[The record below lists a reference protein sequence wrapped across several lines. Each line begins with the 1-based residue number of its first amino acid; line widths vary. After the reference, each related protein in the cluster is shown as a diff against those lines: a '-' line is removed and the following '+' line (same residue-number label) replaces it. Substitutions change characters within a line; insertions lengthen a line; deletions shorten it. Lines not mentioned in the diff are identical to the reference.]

1 MHIYGARLQASG
13 EDVVFCARGE
23 QLRAL
28 KEQGLEIK
36 SIQGDLKLR
45 VKATERPADFAPYDL
60 ILFAVKSYDTEAG
73 AQQLEGCLAKD
84 GALMTIQNGVENEEI
99 LCKFFPRDAVM
110 GGNSRV
116 GAEVVAPGKVLH
128 TALGRIEFG
137 ELDGRET
144 PRAQRVAEIFRRAGI
159 FGELTTDLKTIRW
172 HKLMGNNSTNS
183 VGTLS
188 RTTLGQMLADP
199 DGFALVRT
207 LMIETVIVGRRGREH
222 ERRARRSVL
231 AGPGKESANN
241 DDEAVD
247 PAGPREGQAA
257 RVRRHLRRRLEGR
270 APSPDQGDRD
280 RNRLHA
286 PEIAR
291 RRKRVRPPLTRVNP
305 ATLRSAGR
313 FEYGAPRLGT
323 RGLKSDRFRSAPC
336 TLPSAT
342 VRG

>member
-1 MHIYGARLQASG
+1 MKILVMGAGAVGAYYGARLQASG

-110 GGNSRV
+110 GGNSRG

-144 PRAQRVAEIFRRAGI
+144 PRAQHVAEIFRRAGI

-207 LMIETVIVGRRGREH
+207 LMIETVIVGRAEGANMSE
-222 ERRARRSVL
+222 ER
-231 AGPGKESANN
+231 
-241 DDEAVD
+241 VD
-247 PAGPREGQAA
+247 PYLQAL
-257 RVRRHLRRRLEGR
+257 V
-270 APSPDQGDRD
+270 
-280 RNRLHA
+280 
-286 PEIAR
+286 
-291 RRKRVRPPLTRVNP
+291 
-305 ATLRSAGR
+305 
-313 FEYGAPRLGT
+313 
-323 RGLKSDRFRSAPC
+323 
-336 TLPSAT
+336 
-342 VRG
+342 